1 MVDGGAFTWEF
12 HGEYHQRNIY
22 IYQIAID
29 IDIGI
34 MGFSPT
40 NGVIS
45 SGDDLASKRT
55 S

>member
-1 MVDGGAFTWEF
+1 MGISWGISSKE
-12 HGEYHQRNIY
+12 H
-22 IYQIAID
+22 IYQISID

-45 SGDDLASKRT
+45 SDDDLARKKT